1 MYVTSLD
8 VILGFFV
15 LSALIFGKKKA
26 EKKKKKNPG
35 INHFK
40 RHWSAMFHQN
50 SFNVPRH
57 LSMSLLVR
65 VNTIAI
71 IALIV
76 PHLLW

>member
-8 VILGFFV
+8 VILGFLCFL
-15 LSALIFGKKKA
+15 LSSLGKKA

-40 RHWSAMFHQN
+40 RHWSVMSHQN

>member
-15 LSALIFGKKKA
+15 LAALIFGKKSW
-26 EKKKKKNPG
+26 KKKNPG

-40 RHWSAMFHQN
+40 RHWSAMSHQN
-50 SFNVPRH
+50 SFNVLRH

>member
-15 LSALIFGKKKA
+15 LSALIFG
-26 EKKKKKNPG
+26 EKKLKKEEKNPG

-40 RHWSAMFHQN
+40 RHWSAMSHQN

-57 LSMSLLVR
+57 LCMSLLVR